1 MKAAEIR
8 RKFIEYFESKA
19 HQHVASASLIP
30 SDDPTLLFT
39 NAGMNQFKDAFL
51 GREDRGYKRACSV
64 QKCVRAGGKHND
76 LDNVGYTDRHHT
88 FFEMLGNFSFG
99 DYFKAEACQ
108 FAWEFLT
115 QELAIPVDRLYV
127 TVYEEDDE
135 AFALWRD
142 QIGVAEDR
150 IFRFGK
156 KDNFWSMGPV
166 GPCGPCSEIFYDYGD
181 AVEGPADP
189 YEAIASGSDKV
200 VEVWNLVFMQF
211 DAQEDGSMIP
221 LPNPSIDT
229 GMGLERIASVMAGA
243 TSNYHT
249 DLFVDLMEPIA
260 AGLGID
266 AQKRSAE
273 EVTGLRVIAD
283 HLRAMSHLIADGV
296 VPSNEGRG
304 YVLRRIMRRAMRYG
318 KQLGQDK
325 PFLHQ
330 MVKHVVQKI
339 GEFYPELLKEQ
350 SQIELLV
357 KVEEEQ
363 FANTLD
369 RGMPI
374 LLKYLEDLK
383 ARKESQVPGQIL
395 HYMYGTLGFP
405 VDLMGDIARD
415 WDMTLDRAGLDE
427 LLAADAQQADQAA
440 FTAKK
445 VHPQLEEDAQNYA
458 TNHTVYQGLAG
469 SGKVMRMLLD
479 EAVVERLA
487 AGQEGQVVLDATS
500 FYAESGGQIG
510 DKGTIETPNGKFQV
524 ESTTKVLDKL
534 ILHKGKVL
542 EGTLAVGE
550 VAQTKVD
557 AALRA
562 DTMRNHTATHIL
574 HKALRDVVGL
584 HVRQAGSLVEPDK
597 LRFDFSHFAPLDQAT
612 IAEVERRVNQQ
623 ILANEPVLA
632 EEMDQEAALKS
643 GALAFF
649 GDKYGATV
657 RVITV
662 GGYSKEFCGGTH
674 VQATGEIGPFKIISE
689 RGLAA
694 GVRRLVALTGPKAI
708 ERFSEDE
715 ALLQE
720 AQDRFQIKREH
731 FIESLEKMQAE
742 KRELEARVEALKME
756 LAKGGSAQETI
767 EDLGAFKVMA
777 KAVKEVAGGQ
787 LRQLADEMLH
797 KVPGG
802 VVLLASDND
811 GKAQLVVKSLVK
823 TVHAGKLVGAMAEE
837 VGGRGGGKP
846 DMAMAGGK
854 DVSKLQ
860 DALDKGLRLLREMAA
875 TS

>member
-8 RKFIEYFESKA
+8 SKFIEFFESKA
-19 HQHVASASLIP
+19 HQHVTSASLIP
-30 SDDPTLLFT
+30 ADDPTLLFT

-51 GREDRGYKRACSV
+51 GREDRGYQRACSV

-99 DYFKAEACQ
+99 DYFKVEACR

-115 QELAIPVDRLYV
+115 QVLAIPVDRLYV
-127 TVYEEDDE
+127 TVYQEDDE
-135 AFALWRD
+135 AFAIWRD
-142 QIGVAEDR
+142 QIGVAQAR

-156 KDNFWSMGPV
+156 QDNFWSMGPV

-181 AVEGPADP
+181 AVAGPADP
-189 YEAIASGSDKV
+189 YEAIASGSDKI

-211 DAQEDGSMIP
+211 DAQENGDMLP

-249 DLFVDLMEPIA
+249 DLFVDLIEPIA
-260 AGLGID
+260 RDLGLPATD
-266 AQKRSAE
+266 RPAE
-273 EVTGLRVIAD
+273 TVTGLRVIAD

-296 VPSNEGRG
+296 APSNEGRG

-318 KQLGQDK
+318 KQLGQEK
-325 PFLHQ
+325 PFLHR
-330 MVKHVVQKI
+330 MIHHVVRKSTD
-339 GEFYPELLKEQ
+339 FYPELLKEQ

-374 LLKYLEDLK
+374 LLKYLSELQQQGE
-383 ARKESQVPGQIL
+383 AQVPGQIL

-415 WDMTLDRAGLDE
+415 ANMTLDRAGLE
-427 LLAADAQQADQAA
+427 QLLEADAQQADQQA

-445 VHPQLEEDAQNYA
+445 VHPQLQTDAAQFQ
-458 TNHTVYQGLAG
+458 TSQTMYQGLAG
-469 SGKVMRMLLD
+469 SGKVMRLLEHD
-479 EAVVERLA
+479 KVVESIATGSEAV
-487 AGQEGQVVLDATS
+487 VVLDATS

-510 DKGTIETPNGKFQV
+510 DQGVIETESGTFQV
-524 ESTTKVLDKL
+524 TSTTKVLDKL
-534 ILHKGKVL
+534 VLHKGTQLK
-542 EGTLAVGE
+542 GSLALGQ
-550 VAQTKVD
+550 VAQTQVD

-562 DTMRNHTATHIL
+562 DIMRNHTATHLL
-574 HKALRDVVGL
+574 HQVLREVVGL

-597 LRFDFSHFAPLDQAT
+597 LRFDFSHFAPLDRAT
-612 IAEVERRVNQQ
+612 LAEIEQRVNAL
-623 ILANEPVLA
+623 ILANVPVSA
-632 EEMDQEAALKS
+632 EEMDQEDALKS

-649 GDKYGATV
+649 GDKYGAKV
-657 RVITV
+657 RLITV
-662 GGYSKEFCGGTH
+662 AGFSKEFCGGTH
-674 VQATGEIGPFKIISE
+674 VHATGEIGPFKIVSE

-694 GVRRLVALTGPKAI
+694 GVRRMVALTGPKAL
-708 ERFSEDE
+708 ERFSEAE
-715 ALLQE
+715 NLLQE
-720 AQDRFQIKREH
+720 AQDRFQIKRES
-731 FIESLEKMQAE
+731 FVESLEKLQSE
-742 KRELEARVEALKME
+742 KRDLEARLEAMKME
-756 LAKGGSAQETI
+756 LAKGGQASETL
-767 EDLGAFKVMA
+767 EDLGAFKVFA
-777 KAVKEVAGGQ
+777 KAVKEVSGGQ

-802 VVLLASDND
+802 VVLLASASD
-811 GKAQLVVKSLVK
+811 GKAQLVVKSSVAS
-823 TVHAGKLVGAMAEE
+823 VHAGKLVGEMAAI
-837 VGGRGGGKP
+837 VGGRGGGKA

-854 DVSKLQ
+854 DTDQLQ
-860 DALDKGLRLLREMAA
+860 AALDKGLALLRETAKA
-875 TS
+875 